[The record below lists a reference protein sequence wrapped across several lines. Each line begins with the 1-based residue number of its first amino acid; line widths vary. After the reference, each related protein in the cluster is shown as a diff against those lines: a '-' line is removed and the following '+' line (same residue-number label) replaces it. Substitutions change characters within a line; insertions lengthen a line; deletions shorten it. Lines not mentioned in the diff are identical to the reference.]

1 MLNLADQM
9 KQIRELAMDVI
20 EFVDAREYEKAH
32 SALDEIEI
40 KCCRSVHRHI
50 GKLELVGRVL
60 PSPGS

>member
-1 MLNLADQM
+1 MSNFAEQM
-9 KQIRELAMDVI
+9 KKIRELAVEVI

-40 KCCRSVHRHI
+40 KCCRPVHRHI

-60 PSPGS
+60 PSPG